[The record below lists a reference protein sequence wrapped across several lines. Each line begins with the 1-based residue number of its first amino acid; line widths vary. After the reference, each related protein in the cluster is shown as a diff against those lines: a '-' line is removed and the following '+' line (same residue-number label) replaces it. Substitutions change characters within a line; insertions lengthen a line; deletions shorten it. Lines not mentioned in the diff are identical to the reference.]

1 MGGGV
6 RASLRLLLVVVAV
19 ATFGTAAPA
28 LAAGTADEAKEMV
41 AKAIAL
47 YRDVGAEAFHA
58 INKPDGGFRD
68 RDLYVFVFGPDNRLV
83 AHGADVSLL
92 GQDAMALKDVDG
104 RPFGRAMVETAT
116 AEGTWVDYKWRNPET
131 GKTEAKS
138 SWVVK
143 ADGHIFGCGIYKP

>member
-1 MGGGV
+1 MRSGV
-6 RASLRLLLVVVAV
+6 RMSLRMLLVVVAI
-19 ATFGTAAPA
+19 ATCGAVTPA
-28 LAAGTADEAKEMV
+28 LAAGTPDEAKAMV

-58 INKPDGGFRD
+58 INRPDGGFRD

-92 GQDAMALKDVDG
+92 GQDAVALKDMDG

-116 AEGTWVDYKWRNPET
+116 ADGTWVDYKWLNPET
-131 GKTEAKS
+131 GKTAAKS
-138 SWVVK
+138 SWVVQ
-143 ADGHIFGCGIYKP
+143 ADGYIFGCGIYK

>member
-1 MGGGV
+1 MRDGV
-6 RASLRLLLVVVAV
+6 RGSLRLLLVALAT
-19 ATFGTAAPA
+19 ATFGAFAPVQ
-28 LAAGTADEAKEMV
+28 AAGTAEEAQAMV
-41 AKAIAL
+41 AKAIAF

-58 INKPDGGFRD
+58 INRPDGGFRD

-116 AEGTWVDYKWRNPET
+116 EEGAWVDYRWPNPET
-131 GKTEAKS
+131 GKTAAKS

-143 ADGHIFGCGIYKP
+143 ADGYIFGCGIYKP